1 MQMIFQFGDQVMKTG
16 RTFYLAG
23 LGVAATVNQEAQKVF
38 DQMVEKGRNSKDPVE
53 GVSEKVQADGM
64 IQRVKG
70 LGDQVG
76 NRVQDSVSYTF
87 SRMGIPTRQEIQD
100 LTRSVEQ
107 LTEKVQALQV

>member
-1 MQMIFQFGDQVMKTG
+1 MQAIFKLGDQAVQTS

-23 LGVAATVNQEAQKVF
+23 LGVAATVTSEYKKVF
-38 DQMVEKGRNSKDPVE
+38 DQMVEKGKESKDPAEAVA
-53 GVSEKVQADGM
+53 EKVNGQGVVSR
-64 IQRVKG
+64 IKG
-70 LGDQVG
+70 VG
-76 NRVQDSVSYTF
+76 EQMTNRVQDGVSYTF